1 MDEIDRLLQEKED
14 LRGRKPFDEYNLTST
29 TASMPT
35 IEDVRAAEKAMKN
48 AQEQLR
54 DYTEKP
60 PVGRD
65 RDVEQRRLA
74 AELKRATDNYIRAIL
89 ALRLK

>member
-1 MDEIDRLLQEKED
+1 
-14 LRGRKPFDEYNLTST
+14 
-29 TASMPT
+29 MPT

-48 AQEQLR
+48 AQQQLR

>member
-1 MDEIDRLLQEKED
+1 MRWSRLCK
-14 LRGRKPFDEYNLTST
+14 
-29 TASMPT
+29 SMPT

-48 AQEQLR
+48 AQKQLS
-54 DYTEKP
+54 DYTERP
-60 PVGRD
+60 SFGRD

-89 ALRLK
+89 ALKLK